1 MLHVRLSSLC
11 WSSKDVTCY
20 IKFLVDRVKML
31 HVTSWDMAGVRTDA
45 QQWQWRWVQ
54 KKHLFQA
61 TGRQLHKEAFGWKR
75 SGKKTL
81 ISKACIY
88 QNEKAQNPG
97 LRHLEKGIWPNSLQI
112 WSCNS
117 NGPAKTKYTCECKLR
132 SEPPGTD
139 VYVCMYVCMHACM
152 DGWMDGCMYVCM
164 YVCIWRC
171 NKLQAHHHFVMLQ
184 QGYLQTASRL

>member
-1 MLHVRLSSLC
+1 MLRWVVC
-11 WSSKDVTCY
+11 
-20 IKFLVDRVKML
+20 VDRVKML
-31 HVTSWDMAGVRTDA
+31 HVTSWDIARIGTDA

-75 SGKKTL
+75 SGKNTL

-88 QNEKAQNPG
+88 QNEMAQNPG

-117 NGPAKTKYTCECKLR
+117 NRPANTNYTFDCKLR
-132 SEPPGTD
+132 CEPPPD
-139 VYVCMYVCMHACM
+139 RCVCMYVCMH
-152 DGWMDGCMYVCM
+152 GWMYVCMHVCMYVCM
-164 YVCIWRC
+164 YVC
-171 NKLQAHHHFVMLQ
+171 M
-184 QGYLQTASRL
+184 